1 MGKLRILCIGDI
13 HIKTKNFSDVNIL
26 LTEIEKHLIE
36 MKLNGTPYDLIVSMG
51 DTLDTHRRL
60 DSDCLNKATEY
71 FLLLEK
77 HAPVLLIIG
86 NHDLINNSQVLT
98 DKHWLNPF
106 KHTKYRFTVVDTVVD
121 LNING
126 FRIVALPYVPDGM
139 FNKVLEEKL
148 GKDYWKTTKEIDLI
162 LGHQMFNGVSMG
174 GIDKFLN
181 AETWNYDIQVITGH
195 IHDRQIIPIEKSKKT
210 VYYTGSSLQHAFGE
224 SEDKSVASVL
234 LTKSDNK
241 SEKEEIEIKEI
252 YFNLPIRK
260 IIYSQVQN
268 IEKDL
273 KSIDFSKVDEG
284 FLKVKLSIK
293 GDPDEYKSFV
303 KTKLYRD
310 YEKKGIKFDFKGEF
324 KDELYKQL
332 AKYEKSKK
340 KKGDKEEKTE
350 INNGKNINFFNLFD
364 HNIIETKDQELLN
377 FHQKI
382 IKKLPVVQHKS

>member
-1 MGKLRILCIGDI
+1 M
-13 HIKTKNFSDVNIL
+13 
-26 LTEIEKHLIE
+26 
-36 MKLNGTPYDLIVSMG
+36 
-51 DTLDTHRRL
+51 
-60 DSDCLNKATEY
+60 
-71 FLLLEK
+71 
-77 HAPVLLIIG
+77 
-86 NHDLINNSQVLT
+86 INNSQILT

-106 KHTKYRFTVVDTVVD
+106 KHTKYRFTVVDTVID

-139 FNKVLEEKL
+139 FNKVLKEKL

-210 VYYTGSSLQHAFGE
+210 VYYTGSSFQHAFGE

-241 SEKEEIEIKEI
+241 SKKKKHNIEIKEI

-268 IEKDL
+268 IEKNL
-273 KSIDFSKVDEG
+273 KSIDFSKIEEG

-340 KKGDKEEKTE
+340 KKV
-350 INNGKNINFFNLFD
+350 
-364 HNIIETKDQELLN
+364 
-377 FHQKI
+377 
-382 IKKLPVVQHKS
+382 IKKRKQK